1 MQNLTI
7 TRTNGNVVRALPGED
22 HISGLVFYSSTL
34 PEAEEGV
41 AGFTTTE
48 RIHAIS
54 QIEVAEKFGITAD
67 APAWETKVLHH
78 ILDSIFNMNP
88 GVSLY
93 VGIFKPATSTPAFSE
108 IKQIQNF
115 ADGRL
120 RQVGVWDGARDLCG
134 GKTGEEAASHANTIL
149 NSLQSVRTTLEQQN
163 KPLSILY
170 APKVADVTKLP
181 SDIAKTGRNGVSVII
196 GQDGAGTAAELY
208 EAEANKTAKASVS
221 ALGDLLGAV
230 SKASVHQ
237 SIAWVEQ
244 FPTNIAL
251 AAFGD
256 GTNYRDLDTAVV
268 ESLDTSRYIFLRTY
282 DGLAGAYFNDNHTLD
297 TATSDYAYIS
307 DVRTMDKAVRGVR
320 SYLLPK
326 LGRPMKVN
334 ASTGQLDRTA
344 VEHLI
349 TTGNLALTE
358 MEKAGE
364 LSGYKFD
371 IDPDQ
376 NILATSRV
384 RGVIKNVAVGVMR
397 NLDLEI
403 GYATSV

>member
-7 TRTNGNVVRALPGED
+7 TRTNGNIVRSLPGED
-22 HISGLVFYSSTL
+22 HISGLVFYSATL
-34 PEAEEGV
+34 PVAEEG
-41 AGFTTTE
+41 ADGFTATE

-54 QIEVAEKFGITAD
+54 SLPTAEKLGITAD
-67 APAWETKVLHH
+67 AAAWETKVLHH
-78 ILDSIFNMNP
+78 ILNSVFNMNP

-93 VGIFKPATSTPAFSE
+93 VGIFKPAAGANAFSE
-108 IKQIQNF
+108 IKQIQNY
-115 ADGRL
+115 AGGRL
-120 RQVGVWDGARDLCG
+120 RQVGVWNGAVELSDTLV
-134 GKTGEEAASHANTIL
+134 
-149 NSLQSVRTTLEQQN
+149 NSLQSVRTTLEAQN

-181 SDIAKTGRNGVSVII
+181 TDLAKIGRNGVSVII
-196 GQDGAGTAAELY
+196 SQDGAGVAAELY
-208 EAEANKTAKASVS
+208 ADASNAGKASVS
-221 ALGDLLGAV
+221 DLGDLLGAV
-230 SKASVHQ
+230 SKAKVHQ

-244 FPTNIAL
+244 FPTNISVAG
-251 AAFGD
+251 FGD
-256 GTNYRDLDTAVV
+256 GTKYRDLDTATI
-268 ESLDTSRYIFLRTY
+268 EELDAARYIFGRTY
-282 DGLAGAYFNDNHTLD
+282 DGLAGVFFNDNHTLD
-297 TATSDYAYIS
+297 VGTSDYAYIN

-320 SYLLPK
+320 TYLLPK
-326 LGRPMKVN
+326 LGRPMQVD
-334 ASTGQLDRTA
+334 ASTGKLERTV

-349 TTGNLALTE
+349 TTGNKALE
-358 MEKAGE
+358 DMAKAGE

-403 GYATSV
+403 GFSASV

>member
-1 MQNLTI
+1 MQDLTI
-7 TRTNGNVVRALPGED
+7 TRTNGNIVRSLAGED
-22 HISGLVFYSSTL
+22 HISGLVFYSATL
-34 PEAEEGV
+34 PTADEGV

-54 QIEVAEKFGITAD
+54 TIETAEKLGITDD
-67 APAWETKVLHH
+67 AEAWETKVLHYT
-78 ILDSIFNMNP
+78 LASIFAMNS

-93 VGIFKPATSTPAFSE
+93 VGIFKPATGSNAFSE
-108 IKQIQNF
+108 IKQIQNY
-115 ADGRL
+115 AGGRL
-120 RQVGVWDGARDLCG
+120 RQVGVWNGAVELSDTL
-134 GKTGEEAASHANTIL
+134 L

-170 APKVADVTKLP
+170 APKVANVTSLP
-181 SDIAKTGRNGVSVII
+181 TNVAKIGRNGVSVII
-196 GQDGAGTAAELY
+196 AQDGAGVAADLY
-208 EAEANKTAKASVS
+208 NDAANKTAKASVS

-230 SKASVHQ
+230 SKSKVHQ
-237 SIAWVEQ
+237 SIAWVEE
-244 FPTNIAL
+244 FPTNIAV

-256 GTNYRDLDTAVV
+256 GTKYCDLDTATI
-268 ESLDTSRYIFLRTY
+268 EELDAARYIFCRTY
-282 DGLAGAYFNDNHTLD
+282 DGLAGSFFNDNYTLD
-297 TATSDYAYIS
+297 VATSDYAYIN

-320 SYLLPK
+320 TYLLPK
-326 LGRPMKVN
+326 LGRPMKVDK
-334 ASTGQLDRTA
+334 STGKLDRTA

-349 TTGNLALTE
+349 TTGTKALE
-358 MEKAGE
+358 DMEKAGE

>member
-7 TRTNGNVVRALPGED
+7 TRTNGNIVRSLPGED
-22 HISGLVFYSSTL
+22 HISGLVFYSATL
-34 PEAEEGV
+34 PAADDGV
-41 AGFTTTE
+41 DGFTATE

-54 QIEVAEKFGITAD
+54 SIETAEKYGITAD
-67 APAWETKVLHH
+67 AAAWETRVLHH
-78 ILDSIFNMNP
+78 TLASIFNMNP

-93 VGIFKPATSTPAFSE
+93 VGIFKPAAGANAFSE
-108 IKQIQNF
+108 IKQIQNY
-115 ADGRL
+115 AGGRL
-120 RQVGVWDGARDLCG
+120 RQVGVWNGAVELSDTLV
-134 GKTGEEAASHANTIL
+134 
-149 NSLQSVRTTLEQQN
+149 NSLQSVRTTLEAQN

-181 SDIAKTGRNGVSVII
+181 TDLAKIGRNGVSVII
-196 GQDGAGTAAELY
+196 AQDGEGTAAALY
-208 EAEANKTAKASVS
+208 KDADNETKASVS

-230 SKASVHQ
+230 SRAKVHQ

-251 AAFGD
+251 PAFGD
-256 GTNYRDLDTAVV
+256 GTKYRDLDAAVI
-268 ESLDTSRYIFLRTY
+268 EELDTARYIFCVNY
-282 DGLAGAYFNDNHTLD
+282 DGIAGAYFNDNHTLD
-297 TATSDYAYIS
+297 SPTSDYAYIN
-307 DVRTMDKAVRGVR
+307 DVRTMDKAVRGIR
-320 SYLLPK
+320 SYVLPQ
-326 LGRPMKVN
+326 LGRPMKVD
-334 ASTGQLDRTA
+334 AATGKLERTM

-349 TTGNLALTE
+349 TTGNKPLEE

-376 NILATSRV
+376 DILSTSRV

-397 NLDLEI
+397 GLDLEI
-403 GYATSV
+403 GYASSI

>member
-22 HISGLVFYSSTL
+22 HISGLVFYSATL

-54 QIEVAEKFGITAD
+54 QIEVAEKYGITAD
-67 APAWETKVLHH
+67 APAWETKVLHY
-78 ILDSIFNMNP
+78 ILNSIFNMNP

-108 IKQIQNF
+108 IKQIQNY

-120 RQVGVWDGARDLCG
+120 RQVGVWNGSVALS
-134 GKTGEEAASHANTIL
+134 ETIL
-149 NSLQSVRTTLEQQN
+149 NSLQSVRTTLEMQN

-170 APKVADVTKLP
+170 APKVADVTKL
-181 SDIAKTGRNGVSVII
+181 SNDIAKIGRNGVSVII
-196 GQDGAGTAAELY
+196 GQDGAGVAAELY

-256 GTNYRDLDTAVV
+256 GTKYRDLDTAVV
-268 ESLDTSRYIFLRTY
+268 EMLDESRYIFLRTY
-282 DGLAGAYFNDNHTLD
+282 DGIAGAYFNDNHTLD

-326 LGRPMKVN
+326 LGRPMKVD
-334 ASTGQLDRTA
+334 ASTGQLERTA

-349 TTGNLALTE
+349 TTGNLYLTE

-364 LSGYKFD
+364 LSDYKFD

-376 NILATSRV
+376 NILSTSRV

>member
-7 TRTNGNVVRALPGED
+7 TRTNGNIVRSLAGED
-22 HISGLVFYSSTL
+22 HISGLVFYSATL
-34 PEAEEGV
+34 PTATEGV
-41 AGFTTTE
+41 AGFSTTE

-54 QIEVAEKFGITAD
+54 SIETAEKYGITAD
-67 APAWETKVLHH
+67 AAAWETKVLHYT
-78 ILDSIFNMNP
+78 LASIFNMNP

-93 VGIFKPATSTPAFSE
+93 VGIFKPATGGANAFSE
-108 IKQIQNF
+108 IKQIQNY
-115 ADGRL
+115 AGGRL
-120 RQVGVWDGARDLCG
+120 RQVGVWNGMVELSDTLV
-134 GKTGEEAASHANTIL
+134 
-149 NSLQSVRTTLEQQN
+149 NSLQSVRATLEAQN

-170 APKVADVTKLP
+170 APKIADVTALP
-181 SDIAKTGRNGVSVII
+181 ANLAKIGRSGVSVII
-196 GQDGAGTAAELY
+196 GQDGAGVAAELY
-208 EAEANKTAKASVS
+208 ADAANAAKASVS

-230 SKASVHQ
+230 SKAKVHE
-237 SIAWVEQ
+237 SIAWVES
-244 FPTNIAL
+244 FPTNIAVP
-251 AAFGD
+251 AFGD
-256 GTNYRDLDTAVV
+256 GKKYRDLDEAVI
-268 ESLDTSRYIFLRTY
+268 ETLDTSRYIFLRTY
-282 DGLAGAYFNDNHTLD
+282 DGLAGSFFNDNHTLD
-297 TATSDYAYIS
+297 EPTSDYAYIN

-320 SYLLPK
+320 TYLLPK
-326 LGRPMKVN
+326 LGRPMKVD
-334 ASTGQLDRTA
+334 ADTGKLERTA

-349 TTGNLALTE
+349 TTGNKALEE

-364 LSGYKFD
+364 LSGYRFD

>member
-7 TRTNGNVVRALPGED
+7 TRTNGNIVRSLAGED
-22 HISGLVFYSSTL
+22 HISGLVFYSATL
-34 PEAEEGV
+34 PTATEGV

-54 QIEVAEKFGITAD
+54 SIETAEKYGITAD
-67 APAWETKVLHH
+67 AAAWETKVLHYT
-78 ILDSIFNMNP
+78 LASIFNMNP

-93 VGIFKPATSTPAFSE
+93 VGIFKPATGGANAFSE
-108 IKQIQNF
+108 IKQMQNY
-115 ADGRL
+115 AGGRL
-120 RQVGVWDGARDLCG
+120 RQVGVWNGAVELSDTLV
-134 GKTGEEAASHANTIL
+134 
-149 NSLQSVRTTLEQQN
+149 NSLQSVRATLEAQN

-170 APKVADVTKLP
+170 APKIADVTALP
-181 SDIAKTGRNGVSVII
+181 ANLAKIGRSGVSVII
-196 GQDGAGTAAELY
+196 GQDGAGVAAELY
-208 EAEANKTAKASVS
+208 ADAANAAKASVS

-230 SKASVHQ
+230 SKAKVHE
-237 SIAWVEQ
+237 SIAWVES
-244 FPTNIAL
+244 FPTNIAVP
-251 AAFGD
+251 AFGD
-256 GTNYRDLDTAVV
+256 GKKYRDLDAAVI
-268 ESLDTSRYIFLRTY
+268 ETLDTSRYIFLRTY
-282 DGLAGAYFNDNHTLD
+282 DGLAGSFFNDNHTLD
-297 TATSDYAYIS
+297 EPTSDYAYIN

-320 SYLLPK
+320 TYLLPK
-326 LGRPMKVN
+326 LGRPMKVD
-334 ASTGQLDRTA
+334 ADTGKLERTA

-349 TTGNLALTE
+349 TTGNKALEE
-358 MEKAGE
+358 MEKGGE
-364 LSGYKFD
+364 LSGYRFD

>member
-7 TRTNGNVVRALPGED
+7 TRTNGNIVRSLAGED
-22 HISGLVFYSSTL
+22 HISGLVFYSATL
-34 PEAEEGV
+34 PTATEGV

-54 QIEVAEKFGITAD
+54 SIETAEKYGITAD
-67 APAWETKVLHH
+67 AAAWETKVLHYT
-78 ILDSIFNMNP
+78 LASIFNMNP

-93 VGIFKPATSTPAFSE
+93 VGIFKPATGGANAFSE
-108 IKQIQNF
+108 IKQIQNY
-115 ADGRL
+115 AGGRL
-120 RQVGVWDGARDLCG
+120 RQVGVWNGAVELSDTLV
-134 GKTGEEAASHANTIL
+134 
-149 NSLQSVRTTLEQQN
+149 NSLQSVRTTLEAQN

-170 APKVADVTKLP
+170 APKIADVTALP
-181 SDIAKTGRNGVSVII
+181 ANLAKIGRSGVSVII
-196 GQDGAGTAAELY
+196 GQDGAGVAAELY
-208 EAEANKTAKASVS
+208 ADAANAAKASVS

-230 SKASVHQ
+230 SKAKVHE
-237 SIAWVEQ
+237 SIAWVES
-244 FPTNIAL
+244 FPTNIAVP
-251 AAFGD
+251 AFGD
-256 GTNYRDLDTAVV
+256 GKKYRDLDEAVI
-268 ESLDTSRYIFLRTY
+268 ETLDTSRYIFLRTY
-282 DGLAGAYFNDNHTLD
+282 DGLAGSFFNDNHTLD
-297 TATSDYAYIS
+297 EPTSDYAYINE
-307 DVRTMDKAVRGVR
+307 VRTMDKAVRGVR
-320 SYLLPK
+320 TYLLPK
-326 LGRPMKVN
+326 LGRPMKVD
-334 ASTGQLDRTA
+334 ADTGKLERTA

-349 TTGNLALTE
+349 TTGNKALEE

-364 LSGYKFD
+364 LSGYRFD

>member
-22 HISGLVFYSSTL
+22 HISGLVFYSATL
-34 PEAEEGV
+34 PTAEEGV

-54 QIEVAEKFGITAD
+54 QIEVAEKYGITAD
-67 APAWETKVLHH
+67 APAWDTKVLHY
-78 ILDSIFNMNP
+78 ILNSIFNMNP

-93 VGIFKPATSTPAFSE
+93 VGIFKPPTSVPPFSE
-108 IKQIQNF
+108 IKLIQNY

-120 RQVGVWDGARDLCG
+120 RQVGVWNGHMELS
-134 GKTGEEAASHANTIL
+134 EPLL
-149 NSLQSVRTTLEQQN
+149 NSLQSVATTLEQQN

-170 APKVADVTKLP
+170 APKVADVTKLS
-181 SDIAKTGRNGVSVII
+181 SDIAKIGRKNISVII
-196 GQDGAGTAAELY
+196 AQDGAGVAVELY
-208 EAEANKTAKASVS
+208 NDETNASKASVS

-256 GTNYRDLDTAVV
+256 GTKYRDLDTAVV

-282 DGLAGAYFNDNHTLD
+282 DGIAGTYFNDNHTLD

-307 DVRTMDKAVRGVR
+307 DVRTMDKAVRRVR

-358 MEKAGE
+358 MDKAGE

>member
-7 TRTNGNVVRALPGED
+7 NRTNGNIVRSLAGED

-34 PEAEEGV
+34 PVADEGV
-41 AGFTTTE
+41 NGFTTTE

-54 QIEVAEKFGITAD
+54 SMESAEKYGITPD
-67 APAWETKVLHH
+67 ATAWETKVLHYT
-78 ILDSIFNMNP
+78 LASIFNINP

-93 VGIFKPATSTPAFSE
+93 VGIFKPAVGANAFSE
-108 IKQIQNF
+108 IKQIQNY
-115 ADGRL
+115 AGGRL
-120 RQVGVWDGARDLCG
+120 RQVGVWNGAVELSDTLV
-134 GKTGEEAASHANTIL
+134 
-149 NSLQSVRTTLEQQN
+149 NSLQSVRTTLESQN

-170 APKVADVTKLP
+170 APKVTDVTSLP
-181 SDIAKTGRNGVSVII
+181 TNLAKIGRNGVSVVIA
-196 GQDGAGTAAELY
+196 QDGAGVAAELY
-208 EAEANKTAKASVS
+208 GHATNTGKVSVS
-221 ALGDLLGAV
+221 ALGELLGAV
-230 SKASVHQ
+230 SKAKVHQ

-244 FPTNIAL
+244 FPTNIAV

-256 GTNYRDLDTAVV
+256 GKKYRDLDTATI
-268 ESLDTSRYIFLRTY
+268 EALDTARYIFGRTY
-282 DGLAGAYFNDNHTLD
+282 DGLAGVFFNDNHTLD
-297 TATSDYAYIS
+297 VSTSDYAYIS

-320 SYLLPK
+320 TYLLPK
-326 LGRPMKVN
+326 LGRPMQVD
-334 ASTGQLDRTA
+334 ASTGKLERTA

-349 TTGNLALTE
+349 TTGNKALE
-358 MEKAGE
+358 DMAKAGE

-403 GYATSV
+403 GYAPSI